1 MVALCQEPFSTRGG
15 PAGQPPVPHPSSWGK
30 GLQLY
35 SVYNDLM
42 LISLTIFHSQFK
54 ILWLIDFDV
63 NAFLT
68 IRSLQISAHATTAM
82 LLWHVQNF
90 VVINLLDFEWEQ
102 NEMSITFWIRLKHS
116 LVARLLELFLE
127 SLFIIHTLYNW
138 FMYNISNTYNLLHLT
153 QGIIMNIM
161 PLVSPMAAV
170 EAVIM
175 TISCVGSEN
184 KFAMMTILIIQ
195 CEAFLLGIRKC
206 PCSDISS
213 WHSVS

>member
-1 MVALCQEPFSTRGG
+1 MVALCQEPFSTGGG

-30 GLQLY
+30 GLPLY
-35 SVYNDLM
+35 SVYNDPM
-42 LISLTIFHSQFK
+42 LISLTILHSQLN
-54 ILWLIDFDV
+54 ILWLIDFDGI
-63 NAFLT
+63 AFLAVRYLL
-68 IRSLQISAHATTAM
+68 IFAHATTAM

-90 VVINLLDFEWEQ
+90 VVNTLLDFGWEQ
-102 NEMSITFWIRLKHS
+102 NEMSIAFWIRLEHS

-138 FMYNISNTYNLLHLT
+138 FMYNISDTYNLLHLT
-153 QGIIMNIM
+153 QGIIMNII

-184 KFAMMTILIIQ
+184 KVAMMTILIIQ

-206 PCSDISS
+206 PCPDVSG